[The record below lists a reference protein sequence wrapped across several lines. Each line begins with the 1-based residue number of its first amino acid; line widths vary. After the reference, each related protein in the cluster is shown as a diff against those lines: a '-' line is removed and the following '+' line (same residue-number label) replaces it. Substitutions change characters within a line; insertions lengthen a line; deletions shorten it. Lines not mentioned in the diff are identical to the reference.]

1 MKTKKKLL
9 LFVIL
14 ILIAGLYSVNY
25 FRHAQTISTTGDIAF
40 HLSRI
45 KGLSSIF
52 SGPINFTTFNSY
64 GSGVNYFY
72 PYLTLFPTQFFIGLP
87 II

>member
-25 FRHAQTISTTGDIAF
+25 FRHAQTILRQEISHFIFPELKDYP
-40 HLSRI
+40 LYSQDQ
-45 KGLSSIF
+45 SILRLL
-52 SGPINFTTFNSY
+52 I
-64 GSGVNYFY
+64 VMAAV
-72 PYLTLFPTQFFIGLP
+72 
-87 II
+87 